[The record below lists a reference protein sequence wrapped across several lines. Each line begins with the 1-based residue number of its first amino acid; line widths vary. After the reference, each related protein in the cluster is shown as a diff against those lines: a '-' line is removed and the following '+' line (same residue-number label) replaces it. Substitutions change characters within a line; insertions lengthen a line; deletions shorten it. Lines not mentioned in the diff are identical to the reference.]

1 MTAPYPQY
9 GPVVDGLYLTRQHNA
24 GVPAGESVFAALAN
38 PQSTTINGEESS
50 GPAAEAASLAR
61 AQEVGTLDPE
71 GYGKLNGAKIAALA
85 SRNSDYLRDF
95 YDSASILKDENG
107 DPIS

>member
-9 GPVVDGLYLTRQHNA
+9 GPIADGLYLTKQPNA
-24 GVPAGESVFAALAN
+24 GIPAGESVFAALAN
-38 PQSTTINGEESS
+38 PTSTTINGEESS
-50 GPAAEAASLAR
+50 GLVAEAAALAR
-61 AQEVGTLDPE
+61 AQDAGTLDPA
-71 GYGKLNGAKIAALA
+71 GYGKLNGAKVAALA
-85 SRNSDYLRDF
+85 SRNSDYMRDF